1 MAKDPKAAEGG
12 EQAAPPPSGK
22 KKLLLI
28 IVAVVLVLVI
38 GLGVGAVL
46 LLKQP
51 AEHADDEEE
60 VTEVEKPKKSAKKKG
75 EELPPVYVPLDPFTV
90 NLIPETGDQYLQV
103 AVSVECVDPA
113 AEAQL
118 KSRMPKIRNG
128 ITLLL
133 SGKKASELTS
143 REGKE
148 KLAEEIKESI
158 NAVFAP
164 EEAPAPKKGK
174 KQAAEEPEGPVKE
187 VLFTSFIIQ

>member
-12 EQAAPPPSGK
+12 EAAAPPPSGK

-28 IVAVVLVLVI
+28 IVAVVVLLVI

-46 LLKQP
+46 LLKKP
-51 AEHADDEEE
+51 AEHAEDDEE
-60 VTEVEKPKKSAKKKG
+60 VVEVEKPKKSAKKKD
-75 EELPPVYVPLDPFTV
+75 EHPPVYVALDPFTV
-90 NLIPETGDQYLQV
+90 NLVPETGDQYLQV
-103 AVSVECVDPA
+103 AVSVECLDPA

-164 EEAPAPKKGK
+164 EDAPAPKKGK

>member
-1 MAKDPKAAEGG
+1 
-12 EQAAPPPSGK
+12 
-22 KKLLLI
+22 
-28 IVAVVLVLVI
+28 VVLLLVI

-46 LLKQP
+46 LLKKP
-51 AEHADDEEE
+51 AEHAEDEEE
-60 VTEVEKPKKSAKKKG
+60 VTEVEKPKKSAKKKD
-75 EELPPVYVPLDPFTV
+75 ELPPVYVALDAFTV
-90 NLIPETGDQYLQV
+90 NLVPETGDQYLQV
-103 AVSVECVDPA
+103 ALSVECLDPV

-118 KSRMPKIRNG
+118 KTRMPKIRNG

-133 SGKKASELTS
+133 SGKKASELTT

-164 EEAPAPKKGK
+164 EDAPAPKKGK
-174 KQAAEEPEGPVKE
+174 KQAADEAEGPVKE